1 MTPQTIGLIGL
12 AALIFLTFIRV
23 PLGAAMGMV
32 GLLGYAAIDGW
43 ERATIVFGTTP
54 YDLLVYSFSVLPLFI
69 LMGVVATTSGMSKE
83 LFAAA
88 SAIFSGH
95 RGALSMATIGGCAG
109 FAAIC
114 GSSLATAGT
123 FTSICVPE
131 MRKYGYDERIAT
143 GSVAAGG
150 TLGILIPPSVII
162 VIYALAAQES
172 VPALFA
178 AGLFPG
184 LLMTLLFMVAIWI
197 TGRLRPDWMPASPK
211 MPVWERIKAVRSMWK
226 LAILFGFA
234 VGGIYAGWF
243 SPTEA
248 AGVAAFAAIVIA
260 VLCRTMTLAGFVNAL
275 MNTLRT
281 TAMLMFIITGAWI
294 FAYFIVQTRVSLAI
308 VDFIEFL
315 QVPPFAVVL
324 IILSFYL
331 VLGCFLESVAIIL
344 VTVPVFLPIIQALGF
359 DPVWYGILM
368 VVMVEVGLITPP
380 VGLNIFVI
388 RAQLPDVS
396 LGTIYK
402 GIIPFLLADAVLI
415 GLLIAFPQLA
425 LWLPNKLF

>member
-1 MTPQTIGLIGL
+1 MTPQTIGLLGL
-12 AALIFLTFIRV
+12 AALIVLTFLRV
-23 PLGAAMGMV
+23 PLGAAMGIV

-43 ERATIVFGTTP
+43 DRATIVFGTTP

-69 LMGVVATTSGMSKE
+69 LMGVVATGSGMSKE

-88 SAIFSGH
+88 SAIFSGR

-131 MRKYGYDERIAT
+131 MRKYGYDERVAT

-172 VPALFA
+172 VPELFA
-178 AGLFPG
+178 AGLIPG
-184 LLMTLLFMVAIWI
+184 LLMTVLFMAAIWI
-197 TGRLRPDWMPASPK
+197 TARLRPDWMPASPR
-211 MPVWERIKAVRSMWK
+211 MPWWERLKAVRSMWK
-226 LAILFGFA
+226 LGVLFGFA

-248 AGVAAFAAIVIA
+248 AGVAAFAAILIA
-260 VLCRTMTLAGFVNAL
+260 VASRTMTLAGFVEAL
-275 MNTLRT
+275 MTTLRT

-308 VDFIEFL
+308 VDLIEFL
-315 QVPPFAVVL
+315 QLPPFAVVL

-331 VLGCFLESVAIIL
+331 VLGCFLESVAVIL
-344 VTVPVFLPIIQALGF
+344 VTVPVFLPIILALGF

-402 GIIPFLLADAVLI
+402 GIIPFLLADAVLV

-425 LWLPNKLF
+425 LWLPGKLF

>member
-1 MTPQTIGLIGL
+1 M
-12 AALIFLTFIRV
+12 
-23 PLGAAMGMV
+23 PLM
-32 GLLGYAAIDGW
+32 
-43 ERATIVFGTTP
+43 
-54 YDLLVYSFSVLPLFI
+54 
-69 LMGVVATTSGMSKE
+69 
-83 LFAAA
+83 
-88 SAIFSGH
+88 
-95 RGALSMATIGGCAG
+95 
-109 FAAIC
+109 
-114 GSSLATAGT
+114 
-123 FTSICVPE
+123 
-131 MRKYGYDERIAT
+131 
-143 GSVAAGG
+143 
-150 TLGILIPPSVII
+150 
-162 VIYALAAQES
+162 
-172 VPALFA
+172 
-178 AGLFPG
+178 
-184 LLMTLLFMVAIWI
+184 
-197 TGRLRPDWMPASPK
+197 
-211 MPVWERIKAVRSMWK
+211 ERIKALRSMWK

-260 VLCRTMTLAGFVNAL
+260 VLCRTITLAGFVNAL
-275 MNTLRT
+275 MTTLRT

-308 VDFIEFL
+308 VDLIEVL
-315 QVPPFAVVL
+315 NVPPFAVVL

-402 GIIPFLLADAVLI
+402 GIVPFLLADAVLI
-415 GLLIAFPQLA
+415 LLLIMFPELA